1 MISNDIKT
9 RASPLSPID
18 NQFKGNGALSDKKS
32 NLSNPENKNSYV
44 TVFTDPINFNI
55 KHPLQSSWT
64 LWYDSSSKKP
74 NSKDWSSNLKSLIT
88 LSTVEDFWGVY
99 NNIIKSSE
107 LSFGSNFHFF
117 KEGIRPEWE
126 DTANE
131 NGGRWTCQM
140 SRQQNLPV
148 IDDLW
153 LYSNLYC
160 IGETSSASD
169 EICGVVVSARKM
181 FFRLSLWTR
190 SANDPTLLKMIG
202 EQFRQA
208 IDLNIKEQ
216 LEFQPHNEGQ
226 KYNNEKM
233 EKLVL

>member
-1 MISNDIKT
+1 MISNAFKT
-9 RASPLSPID
+9 STPLSPID
-18 NQFKGNGALSDKKS
+18 NQFRGNGASLEKKTTS
-32 NLSNPENKNSYV
+32 PSEPQVSYI
-44 TVFTDPINFNI
+44 TIFNDPINFNI

-99 NNIIKSSE
+99 NNITKSSE

-126 DTANE
+126 DSANE

-140 SRQQNLPV
+140 SRQQALPT

-153 LYSNLYC
+153 LYSNLFC
-160 IGETSSASD
+160 IGETSNAAE

-190 SANDPTLLKMIG
+190 SATDAELLKSIG
-202 EQFRQA
+202 EQLRQA
-208 IDLNIKEQ
+208 IDLGSKDQ
-216 LEFQPHNEGQ
+216 FEFQPHNDSH
-226 KYNNEKM
+226 KYNS
-233 EKLVL
+233 EKLERLIV